1 MPMSPEAYQEA
12 VKTLARWASAYYVFD
27 APEATDSDY
36 DALYREVLAY
46 ETERP
51 NEISPFS
58 PTQRVGDALLEGFEK
73 AAHLER
79 MWSLDDLFDNG
90 ELNAWIKRI
99 VKLAETD
106 DLSFVCEPKFDGASL
121 SLVYDGGVLVRAVTR
136 GNGIEGENVFNNA
149 KAIRTAPLSI
159 EHKKLI
165 EIRGEVVIYKSEFE
179 RINRDRAENGE
190 TPFANPRNAASG
202 SLRQLDPKIV
212 AERNLVFLAW
222 GIGRGALGVK
232 SGFEEMRI
240 IESFG
245 FRPIPMR
252 CVCNS
257 ASEIEAA
264 YQDMQK
270 NRNSLE
276 MALDGMAIKINDLFI
291 RDRLGWTIKAPRWA
305 AAYKFPAIEK
315 KTRLIS
321 VDWQVGRTGALT
333 PVGGVEA
340 VNIEGATIE
349 RVTLHNFDEITRLDL
364 RLGDAIAL
372 IRSGD
377 VIPKV
382 TSVFSSVR
390 SGNEKPIEKPA
401 VCPSCGAKLFE
412 DGAIL
417 RCQNLDCE
425 ARILNCL
432 IHFASKRSMNIEGL
446 GKEIILALYKAQKI
460 RRIEDIYA
468 INEDSFLN
476 LEGFK
481 ERRVSLLLNAI
492 ENSKKSELW
501 RFIHALGIEH
511 IGEAAAKKLA
521 KVFGE
526 EWDIK
531 TFEDYAA
538 IDGFGVEMSASLA
551 EFLDINRDR
560 IDALKAVI
568 KPQSPKIKT
577 IKDSRF
583 SEKTVV
589 ITGSFPIPRETIKE
603 KLEERGAKVSASV
616 SKKTD
621 FVLAGES
628 AGSKLQKA
636 EEFGATILLWEE
648 FNEELGL

>member
-1 MPMSPEAYQEA
+1 MSPEAYQEA

>member
-1 MPMSPEAYQEA
+1 MSPEAYREA

-27 APEATDSDY
+27 APDATDSDY

-46 ETERP
+46 EAERP

-79 MWSLDDLFDNG
+79 MWSLEDLFDSG
-90 ELNAWIKRI
+90 ELNAWIKRV

-121 SLVYDGGVLVRAVTR
+121 SLVYDDGVLIRAVTR

-190 TPFANPRNAASG
+190 TLFANPRNAASG

-212 AERNLVFLAW
+212 SERNLVFLAW
-222 GIGRGALGVK
+222 GIGRGALGAK
-232 SGFEEMRI
+232 SGFEEMGI

-252 CVCNS
+252 RICKSVGD
-257 ASEIEAA
+257 IEAA

-276 MALDGMAIKINDLFI
+276 MALDGMAIKINDLSI

-364 RLGDAIAL
+364 RLGDSIAL

-390 SGNEKPIEKPA
+390 NGNEKPIEKPA

-460 RRIEDIYA
+460 RKIEDIYA
-468 INEDSFLN
+468 INEESFLN

-526 EWDIK
+526 EWDRK
-531 TFEDYAA
+531 TIEDYAA

-568 KPQSPKIKT
+568 KPNSPKIET

-648 FNEELGL
+648 FNAELGL